1 MKYRI
6 LGLIAGLLMILA
18 AIAPGPLRHLLL
30 KAKSAMYLFFG

>member
-1 MKYRI
+1 MKYRV

-18 AIAPGPLRHLLL
+18 AFMPGPLRHLLL